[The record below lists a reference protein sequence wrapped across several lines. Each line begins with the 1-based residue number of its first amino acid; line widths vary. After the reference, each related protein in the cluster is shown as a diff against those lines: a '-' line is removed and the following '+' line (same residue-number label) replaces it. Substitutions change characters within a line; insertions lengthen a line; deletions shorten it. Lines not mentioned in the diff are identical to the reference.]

1 MVQQPQP
8 DALRRVHC
16 FMFTQSVQFGHA
28 QQFAAGNFVGS
39 GVAMCCVKRGL
50 FHPGELVDD
59 VGSQVSLAP
68 AGAIEA
74 EADNSRRGAAK
85 K

>member
-1 MVQQPQP
+1 M
-8 DALRRVHC
+8 
-16 FMFTQSVQFGHA
+16 
-28 QQFAAGNFVGS
+28 GS